1 MNLYCIKC
9 SKFTKNNNIKEN
21 ANEME
26 KKIFIPVVVDCGFEK
41 FETIYKE
48 EIGDLWKFKI

>member
-21 ANEME
+21 ENEME

-48 EIGDLWKFKI
+48 EIGDLLKI